1 MAPAYHALPNAAAI
15 CDALPIAQGNISD
28 VAAIDPLPVAA
39 VAAIDPLPVA
49 AAAIGNRSYDTATY
63 CSSM

>member
-39 VAAIDPLPVA
+39 
-49 AAAIGNRSYDTATY
+49 AAIGNRSYDTATY

>member
-1 MAPAYHALPNAAAI
+1 MLQIAMAPAYHALPNAAAI

-39 VAAIDPLPVA
+39 
-49 AAAIGNRSYDTATY
+49 AAIGNRSYDTATY